1 MMEFD
6 SEKYNHFVKIYRN
19 LAKVYIFLKKV
30 KKTKKKDL
38 RIITKDLSKILI
50 LDDKKKF
57 FKKSKLKCNNY

>member
-30 KKTKKKDL
+30 KKPLAFLKKVLYNNDCRLAVTK
-38 RIITKDLSKILI
+38 R
-50 LDDKKKF
+50 
-57 FKKSKLKCNNY
+57 